1 MTRILLSL
9 LFSLLLPASAFAAA
23 PAPFVP
29 TEGVDYVVIDGAQPY
44 RPLQGK
50 VEVVEVFAYSCS
62 HCADFQPKLDA
73 WRHRLP
79 RDVRFTFVPSAA
91 VGSEPL
97 SRAYFAVESLGAVEA
112 VHAALFRAIHDDGTM
127 PSNPTD
133 SELQQWLVGQ
143 GLPAAKLKAAWDSPA
158 MVAALR
164 HANDFQQAVG
174 IEGTPTLV
182 VDGKYRILGKSR
194 DDQLRI
200 LDALIASQ
208 RRRHR

>member
-1 MTRILLSL
+1 MTRILLG
-9 LFSLLLPASAFAAA
+9 LFLALLLPAAAFAAA

-73 WRHRLP
+73 WRHKLP

-97 SRAYFAVESLGAVEA
+97 SRAYFAAESLGAVET
-112 VHAALFRAIHDDGTM
+112 VHAALFRAMHDDGTM
-127 PSNPTD
+127 SMNPSD
-133 SELQQWLVGQ
+133 SELQDWLVGQ
-143 GLPAAKLKAAWDSPA
+143 GLPAAKLKAAW
-158 MVAALR
+158 
-164 HANDFQQAVG
+164 
-174 IEGTPTLV
+174 
-182 VDGKYRILGKSR
+182 
-194 DDQLRI
+194 
-200 LDALIASQ
+200 
-208 RRRHR
+208 

>member
-1 MTRILLSL
+1 MTRILLG
-9 LFSLLLPASAFAAA
+9 LFLALLLPAAAFAAA

-73 WRHRLP
+73 WRHKLP

-97 SRAYFAVESLGAVEA
+97 SRAYFAAESLGAVET
-112 VHAALFRAIHDDGTM
+112 VHAALFRAMHDDGTM
-127 PSNPTD
+127 PMNPSD
-133 SELQQWLVGQ
+133 SELQDWLVGQ
-143 GLPAAKLKAAWDSPA
+143 GLPAAKLKAAWNSPA
-158 MVAALR
+158 MIANLR
-164 HANDFQQAVG
+164 HANDFEQAVG
-174 IEGTPTLV
+174 VEGTPTLV
-182 VDGKYRILGKSR
+182 VNGKYRILGKSR

-200 LDALIASQ
+200 MDALIAKS
-208 RRRHR
+208 RRQHR